1 MSLCIF
7 LIFYK
12 VRDLASLKGEALKIR
27 KTSKQF
33 IAFLEKMAYNGKNTC
48 FDGVIFLATMDDIA
62 RRLGISKG
70 TVSKAFS
77 GAEDVSEAM
86 RRSVLET
93 AVELGYTRQLRSR
106 QAPKI
111 CVFIENMA
119 YEHPDDFGWDLVTGF
134 RKLAEPDGCAVDI
147 VPLSL
152 DLQRRYRYDEYMLR
166 YQYQGGFFLG
176 STLSD
181 PWTAEFRTCRTPTVL
196 LDNHT
201 QYNPRVSQVGID
213 NDEAMEAAIEQLLR
227 LGHRKIGYISSGL
240 GSYIYQ
246 QRYMAFF
253 RALRKHALEED
264 RRLAGSSD
272 EPEECVRVHLP
283 RLLEEGCTAIL
294 CSHDLLALEVMGRCR
309 AMGLGVP
316 EDVSILGIDDLPV
329 CTAVSPTLSSIRQDR
344 TELGKSAYYA
354 LYSQIRQI
362 HISCLT
368 LHPEII
374 LRQSVGAAK
383 R

>member
-1 MSLCIF
+1 
-7 LIFYK
+7 
-12 VRDLASLKGEALKIR
+12 
-27 KTSKQF
+27 
-33 IAFLEKMAYNGKNTC
+33 
-48 FDGVIFLATMDDIA
+48 MDDIA

-106 QAPKI
+106 QAPRI
-111 CVFIENMA
+111 CVFVENMA
-119 YEHPDDFGWDLVTGF
+119 YENPDDFGWDLVTGF
-134 RKLAEPDGCAVDI
+134 RKLAEPDGCVVDL
-147 VPLSL
+147 VPL
-152 DLQRRYRYDEYMLR
+152 DIKLQQQHHYDEYMLR

-176 STLSD
+176 TTLSD

-201 QYNPRVSQVGID
+201 QYNPQVSQVGID
-213 NDEAMEAAIEQLLR
+213 NDEAMESAIEQLLR
-227 LGHRKIGYISSGL
+227 LGHRRIGYISSGL

-246 QRYMAFF
+246 ERYMAFF
-253 RALRKHALEED
+253 RALHKHTLQED

-272 EPEECVRVHLP
+272 STEECIRVHLP

-294 CSHDLLALEVMGRCR
+294 CSHDLLALEVMRQCQ
-309 AMGLGVP
+309 ALGLSVP
-316 EDVSILGIDDLPV
+316 EDVSILGIDDLPI

-354 LYSQIRQI
+354 LYSQIHHI

-374 LRQSVGAAK
+374 LRQSVSHPK
-383 R
+383 L